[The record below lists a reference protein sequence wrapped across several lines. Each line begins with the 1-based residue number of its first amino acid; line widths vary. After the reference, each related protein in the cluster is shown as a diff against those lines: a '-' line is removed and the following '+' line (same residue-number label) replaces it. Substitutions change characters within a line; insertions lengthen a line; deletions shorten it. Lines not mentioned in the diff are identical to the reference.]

1 MKVLSQNIV
10 DTAKVVGSMYNSDD
24 VEEQTKQDEKKAIA
38 FLIMAELSSGQLEDL
53 IEILALTDI
62 NSPKYLTPHD
72 EYYALINNAYAIP
85 EIGRILTQP
94 EINEVV
100 GLLDEKYECNW
111 GEEHLQE
118 VLQEWKKTL

>member
-1 MKVLSQNIV
+1 
-10 DTAKVVGSMYNSDD
+10 MYTTDD
-24 VEEQTKQDEKKAIA
+24 VDEQAKQDEKKTIA
-38 FLIMAELSSGQLEDL
+38 LLIMAELTSGQVEDL
-53 IEILALTDI
+53 IEILAMTD
-62 NSPKYLTPHD
+62 PKSERYLTPHD